1 MVKNLNELK
10 PKDIVYRI
18 SIYETT
24 SAIPNNCRKA
34 YSIVGNDF
42 CLERQYRASSIEEY
56 IVTSVNYDYYCFV
69 AIRLTNE
76 NHNDI
81 VIKLPHDNTPCYCN
95 RVFGSY
101 HIVSTTKEMLIE
113 KAKEIIYAIIEV
125 KRNTTLQQEKIL
137 NEILKGLEMS

>member
-34 YSIVGNDF
+34 YSIVGNSF
-42 CLERQYRASSIEEY
+42 CMERQYIASSIEEY
-56 IVTSVNYDYYCFV
+56 IVTSVDYNYGFV
-69 AIRLTNE
+69 DIRLTNE
-76 NHNDI
+76 NHNNI
-81 VIKLPHDNTPCYCN
+81 AIRLPHDNTPCYCN

-101 HIVSTTKEMLIE
+101 HIASSTKEMLIE
-113 KAKEIIYAIIEV
+113 KAKEIICAIIEV
-125 KRNTTLQQEKIL
+125 KRNTMLQQEKTL
-137 NEILKGLEMS
+137 NKILKELEMS